1 MMKVNEFVDTLKTI
15 EKQPT
20 VYYSV
25 AGGAWCAWNGSSW
38 NMDCVCMV
46 KGVLWGFDFNKSAS
60 HGGAVYLSNG
70 VADDNADGIMQ
81 RCYDVSRDF
90 RNIQVGELMHMDGH
104 VGVYIGDRKVVE
116 ATAWYGKVIIST
128 VEEDG
133 RRTKDGNSGGYWK
146 EHGKLEY
153 VDYSQAPTPTPTPV
167 EYKIGDRVSI
177 NGVYISSDS
186 DKMLTP
192 AITEGTITRI
202 IDGARNPYLLD
213 DGNIGWV
220 NNDCIIGIISDN
232 KRYYTIVPGDTL
244 WDIAKRFYG
253 DGSKYPIIAKANNI
267 ENPDLIYPGQKLYI
281 PE

>member
-1 MMKVNEFVDTLKTI
+1 MIVYKNLEFVNILKEI

-25 AGGAWCAWNGSSW
+25 AGGSWCAWNGNSW

-60 HGGAVYLSNG
+60 HGGAIYLSNG
-70 VADDNADGIMQ
+70 VADDNADGIIK

-116 ATAWYGKVIIST
+116 ATAWYNKVIIST

-153 VDYSQAPTPTPTPV
+153 IDYSQAPTPTPTPL
-167 EYKIGDRVSI
+167 YKIGDKVKI

-186 DKMLTP
+186 TKILTP
-192 AITEGTITRI
+192 AITEGTIVRI
-202 IDGARNPYLLD
+202 IDGARNPYLVD
-213 DGNIGWV
+213 NIGWV
-220 NNDCIIGIISDN
+220 NDDCIVEKLDN
-232 KRYYTIVPGDTL
+232 KTYYTVVSGDTL
-244 WDIAKRFYG
+244 WGIALKFYG
-253 DGSKYPIIAKANNI
+253 DGMRYPEIAKANNI
-267 ENPDLIYPGQKLYI
+267 ENPDLIYPGQVLYI
-281 PE
+281 P